1 MKKMRRVVAG
11 LLALGMVFALTACG
25 GKEQTVT
32 YRMETEQ
39 NGLKMEDTM
48 TLSAKGDTVQK
59 ISEVVKVDTS
69 TLQDEQ
75 KEQINTLYDQM
86 VELYKAVDGVECTG
100 EKTDTSYTITIDIDA
115 TGNAVKELSEQGL
128 LQVDGN
134 ANRISLKVTGTSLES
149 AGYKK
154 VE

>member
-100 EKTDTSYTITIDIDA
+100 EKSDTSYTITIDIDA

-154 VE
+154 AE

>member
-100 EKTDTSYTITIDIDA
+100 EKSDTSYTITIDIDA

-134 ANRISLKVTGTSLES
+134 ANRISLKVTGSSLES

-154 VE
+154 AE

>member
-11 LLALGMVFALTACG
+11 LLALGMVLALTACG
-25 GKEQTVT
+25 GKEQTAT

-48 TLSAKGDTVQK
+48 TLTAKGDTVQK
-59 ISEVVKVDTS
+59 MSEVVKVDTS
-69 TLQDEQ
+69 TLEDEQ
-75 KEQINTLYDQM
+75 KELINTLYDQM
-86 VELYKAVDGVECTG
+86 VEQYKAVDGVECKG

-115 TGNAVKELSEQGL
+115 TGNAVKELSKQGL

-134 ANRISLKVTGTSLES
+134 ADRISLKITGTSLES

>member
-32 YRMETEQ
+32 YRLETEQ

-48 TLSAKGDTVQK
+48 TLTAKGDTVQK
-59 ISEVVKVDTS
+59 MSEVVKVDTS
-69 TLQDEQ
+69 TLEDEQ
-75 KEQINTLYDQM
+75 KEVINTLYDQM
-86 VELYKAVDGVECTG
+86 VEKYKAVDGVECTG

-134 ANRISLKVTGTSLES
+134 ANRISLKVTGSSLES

-154 VE
+154 AE

>member
-48 TLSAKGDTVQK
+48 TLTAKGDTVQK
-59 ISEVVKVDTS
+59 MSEVVKVDTS
-69 TLQDEQ
+69 SLEDEQ
-75 KEQINTLYDQM
+75 KELINTLYDQM
-86 VELYKAVDGVECTG
+86 VEQYKAVDGVECTG

-115 TGNAVKELSEQGL
+115 TGNAVKELSEQKL

-134 ANRISLKVTGTSLES
+134 ADRISLKVTGTSLES

>member
-134 ANRISLKVTGTSLES
+134 ANRISLKVTGSSLES

-154 VE
+154 AE

>member
-32 YRMETEQ
+32 YRLETEQ

-48 TLSAKGDTVQK
+48 TLTAKGDTVQK
-59 ISEVVKVDTS
+59 MSEVVKVDTS
-69 TLQDEQ
+69 TLEDEQ
-75 KEQINTLYDQM
+75 KEVINTLYDQM
-86 VELYKAVDGVECTG
+86 VEKYKAVDGVECKG

-115 TGNAVKELSEQGL
+115 TGNAVKELSKEGL

-134 ANRISLKVTGTSLES
+134 ADRISLKITGTSLES

>member
-11 LLALGMVFALTACG
+11 VLALGMMLALTACG

-32 YRMETEQ
+32 YRLEQEQ

-48 TLSAKGDTVQK
+48 TLNAKGDTVQK
-59 ISEVVKVDTS
+59 MSEVVKVDLS
-69 TLQDEQ
+69 TLDDAQ

-86 VELYKAVDGVECTG
+86 VEQYKAVDGVECTG
-100 EKTDTSYTITIDIDA
+100 EKTDSSYTIKVEIDA
-115 TGNAVKELSEQGL
+115 TGNAVKELSKAGL

-134 ANRISLKVTGTSLES
+134 ASRISLKETGKGLEG

>member
-11 LLALGMVFALTACG
+11 LLALGMVLALTACG

-32 YRMETEQ
+32 YSMETEQ
-39 NGLKMEDTM
+39 SGLKMEDTM
-48 TLSAKGDTVQK
+48 TLAAKGDKVQK

-69 TLQDEQ
+69 TLEDEQ

-86 VELYKAVDGVECTG
+86 VEQYKAVDGVECTG
-100 EKTDTSYTITIDIDA
+100 KKTDTSYTITIEIDA
-115 TGNAVKELSEQGL
+115 TGNAVKELSQKGL

-134 ANRISLKVTGTSLES
+134 AGSISLKETGTALQN

-154 VE
+154 AE

>member
-11 LLALGMVFALTACG
+11 LLALGMVLALTACG
-25 GKEQTVT
+25 GKEQTAT

-48 TLSAKGDTVQK
+48 TLTAKGDTVQK
-59 ISEVVKVDTS
+59 MSEVVKVDTS
-69 TLQDEQ
+69 TLEDEQ
-75 KEQINTLYDQM
+75 KELINTLYDQM
-86 VELYKAVDGVECTG
+86 VEQYKAVDGVECKG
-100 EKTDTSYTITIDIDA
+100 EKTDSSYTITIDIDA
-115 TGNAVKELSEQGL
+115 TGNAVKELSKQGL

-134 ANRISLKVTGTSLES
+134 ADRISLKITGTSLES

>member
-32 YRMETEQ
+32 YRMEQEM
-39 NGLKMEDTM
+39 NGLKLEDTM
-48 TLSAKGDTVQK
+48 TLTAKGDTVQK

-69 TLQDEQ
+69 AFEEEQ
-75 KEQINTLYDQM
+75 REQVNTKYDQM
-86 VELYKAVDGVECTG
+86 VEEYKAVDGVTCTG
-100 EKTDTSYTITIDIDA
+100 EKTDTSYTIKVEIDA
-115 TGNAVKELSEQGL
+115 TGNAVKELSEKEL
-128 LQVDGN
+128 LQVEGN
-134 ANRISLKVTGTSLES
+134 ADRISLKETSTGLES

-154 VE
+154 AE

>member
-154 VE
+154 AE